1 MTDAVGEAALQSARI
16 LMVDDDL
23 ELARETCDFLVGK
36 GFQIAHAPN
45 VPAARQLIADSL
57 YDLFL
62 LDLMMPGTSGK
73 VLCRE
78 IATRM
83 DAGIIMVS
91 SVEDD
96 AERIALLEL
105 GADDYIIK
113 PFNQLELLARIRAL
127 SRRRRGSQEARTR
140 LTRFGAWELVENER
154 HLKHDDGRL
163 ITLTS
168 SEAQI
173 LRFFTEN
180 PDVLCTREDLLAVG
194 RVRQHGGAGDR
205 SVDALIK
212 RLRGKVEADPGN
224 PVHIQTVWGQG
235 YVFRA
240 G

>member
-1 MTDAVGEAALQSARI
+1 MSDTSSETRATTAQI

-23 ELARETCDFLVGK
+23 ELAKKTCDFLIDRGYNL
-36 GFQIAHAPN
+36 AHAPN
-45 VPAARQLIADSL
+45 VPVARQMITSTD

-78 IATRM
+78 IASRA

-91 SVEDD
+91 SIEDD

-105 GADDYIIK
+105 GADDYIVK
-113 PFNQLELLARIRAL
+113 PFNELELLARVRAL
-127 SRRRRGSQEARTR
+127 IRRRRGSQTGKTR
-140 LTRFGAWELVENER
+140 IGRFGAWEFVENER
-154 HLKHDDGRL
+154 HLKNDDGRMV
-163 ITLTS
+163 TLTS

-173 LRFFTEN
+173 LRFFAEN
-180 PDVLCTREDLLAVG
+180 PDVLCSREDLLAVA

-212 RLRGKVEADPGN
+212 RLRAKIEPDPGN
-224 PVHIQTVWGQG
+224 PSHVQTVWGQG
-235 YVFRA
+235 YIFRA

>member
-1 MTDAVGEAALQSARI
+1 MNEVTEEADRQSARV

-23 ELARETCDFLVGK
+23 DLSQETCAFLIDK
-36 GFQIAHAPN
+36 GYEVTHAPN
-45 VPAARQLIADSL
+45 VPTARQMIADNP

-91 SVEDD
+91 SIEDD

-127 SRRRRGSQEARTR
+127 SRRRQSNQASRTR
-140 LTRFGAWELVENER
+140 LTQFGAWELVEDER

-212 RLRGKVEADPGN
+212 RLRSKVEEDPGN

-235 YVFRA
+235 YVFRV